1 MRAIIIALMLW
12 SSVVTLNAAEKT
24 VVGSVKSVDTDKDSI
39 TVDNVVLDVTRK
51 SQITVDGKKAGIAD
65 IKTGQPARVT
75 YDDALEVVITI
86 VVGDKADDDEA
97 TMKDMKALQGE
108 WRCVAGEENG
118 KPQEQSK
125 VRQEGRRLIIRRHSL
140 TMDKVGSS
148 WIGKFEIDATNGHF
162 DWIGKSLPT
171 NTLTEWTGIYQLEG
185 DELKLCFIFDK
196 ENKAKRPTEF
206 RSLPPAQPGLAHA
219 LYTFKRVAE

>member
-1 MRAIIIALMLW
+1 MRAIFIALMLW
-12 SSVVTLNAAEKT
+12 SSVVSLNAAEKT
-24 VVGSVKSVDTDKDSI
+24 VVGSVKAVDADKDSI

-51 SQITVDGKKAGIAD
+51 SQITVDGKKAGLAD

-75 YDDALEVVITI
+75 YDDALEVVISI

-125 VRQEGRRLIIRRHSL
+125 VRQEGRRLIIRRH
-140 TMDKVGSS
+140 T
-148 WIGKFEIDATNGHF
+148 
-162 DWIGKSLPT
+162 
-171 NTLTEWTGIYQLEG
+171 
-185 DELKLCFIFDK
+185 
-196 ENKAKRPTEF
+196 
-206 RSLPPAQPGLAHA
+206 
-219 LYTFKRVAE
+219 